1 MEAIHVLLRVR
12 PEASPDPKTPSHRP
26 PQHMMTQM
34 LSPYDSLQT
43 PPPIPP
49 SSSSYHTPRTP
60 SAQNTAISFGGQ
72 SCVFIDDSKSLS
84 ITGHSGSNSSATP
97 IKTSSS
103 TPARSSTHKFTFDR
117 VFSNT
122 STQEEVFDMCR
133 PLVID
138 AVNGFHTTIFA
149 YGCTGSGKTHTIT
162 GSKQNPGLI
171 PRCVDLIFERLAGEN
186 IGIGILFVTYVELH
200 NNSFYDLLAKENKG
214 GIEIREAEGRGVY
227 LSGVERMQVGNP
239 AEVHKLIENGNE
251 FRATS
256 ATLLNE
262 RSSRSHAILTLEMET
277 MSGGE
282 DNEKVRMGKLN
293 IVDLAG
299 SERVQMSGVVGEALA
314 EASAINASL
323 SALGDVLNSLSKMHR
338 GSATPKKK
346 AQYVPFRNSKLTHVL
361 KDSLGGSCK
370 TIMIATIRPGSAFYG
385 QTLSTLRYAS
395 RARDI
400 KNMPMRHSDG
410 TGGEAKLAEAYRQIN
425 ELREQLMGRGKE
437 FDRLKNDPNTGSP
450 ESQRR
455 LRGLQQKHASEMKD
469 LKKKLSKVV
478 RSKGGEIE
486 QALSRA
492 EAAEQEMDA
501 LRGEKARVEE
511 EAREK
516 VRALEEKAQQMVDQ
530 AKHSL
535 NDDTRKTLK
544 KLAKERKLLKDKN
557 SELEN
562 QVSSMRKELQEISV
576 HNNSNKSSG
585 EFVGELQEQLKTLRA
600 GLEHAVKQEDLAAE
614 AKSWKARCLEAV
626 EHLER
631 MKHDSL
637 NRKQRQAKL
646 EKQIATLNAEIRNL
660 SKQQEADKNNSS
672 HRVAALSQENSELQN
687 QVDAARKT
695 HSMEREKFMEQ
706 QTKYKGLELKFDQ
719 MKRDLERSSGKIVD
733 LQEQKKSDEYGWE
746 REKKRMHEARLETVG
761 EKSAIEGRNEYL
773 ERENTRLKSELHE
786 EVKKREYA
794 ERESARNAPL
804 TARVGKLAEENEM
817 VKNESENLRSRVR
830 RYEAESRHAASL
842 ELERDNLRSE
852 RDKYSIENGSLRAE
866 VHQLRVSANGLNEDH
881 SILQNDLKAAK
892 NLNED
897 LKDAIEKTKNTNM
910 ELNSRLEEVLRDH
923 KEVELDL
930 NRTKTANDKL
940 REDQEALGALCSSM
954 KKTLN
959 HLEKEKDSDSAT
971 HYTKSQQHKEEV
983 SRLSA
988 ARQDM
993 ENQLGKLK
1001 TKVDSLQQANNDLQD
1016 TVSMHRGRSGALSG
1030 EITVLQENLARAN
1043 AELNSQNERRL
1054 SSEEKLSAEQR
1065 ASERLLRE
1073 NEKYS
1078 AKISELTNEISG
1090 LRGARD
1096 GDVAAHKASLG
1107 AANAAAEREK
1117 LSREA
1122 AEHREEE
1129 FVRRIGLI
1137 QASLTQECGAR
1148 KGAQAARDAAVI
1160 ECDGLKMR
1168 LQESDGEVR
1177 KLKDIKLDLEKLV
1190 GDLKDDNHK
1199 ARGSALALTMEI
1211 EGLRE
1216 KMGETK
1222 HKLEDQNDEIKSRL
1236 GKNEA
1241 ERQQLFLD
1249 NDELRRLISEKTT
1262 ELVKAREDVTSLEKK
1277 IEECKEETSSHVKTG
1292 IQAVHDA
1299 HDHGFNE
1306 GLEKSRADM
1315 RGTVTKMQEEVKH
1328 VMADMVNISAAREKS
1343 DQTLKEHDEH
1353 FHMELKNLHEQLD
1366 GSSKEIS
1373 TWKELVGEKEVFLS
1387 EERRKRERLEQ
1398 DVQELR
1404 NKYEFE
1410 IRTKDEVVH
1419 QHADEV
1425 DTLRKRTMSL
1435 EKDLEL
1441 TVRQKKE
1448 AVKEARRA
1456 AKKGKGDVKQAV
1468 NIVKEHVE
1476 SGAAAEDLDLNKIF
1490 GRDLEDSG
1498 SEYSSITGASTPG
1511 GVSTPGSYFGGASTP
1526 DSRRELK
1533 TSPSF
1538 DFDGGPFS
1546 ASSRHSLDHSPG
1558 TVPPSSSIGGDNVSP
1573 VQFSSD
1579 AGSSPNRKSVT
1590 FNPNSDDSK

>member
-1 MEAIHVLLRVR
+1 MESIHVLLRVR
-12 PEASPDPKTPSHRP
+12 PESPALPSTPTHRP
-26 PQHMMTQM
+26 PHHYQTQL
-34 LSPYDSLQT
+34 LSPYDSIQT

-49 SSSSYHTPRTP
+49 TPSSHLHTPRNSSTP
-60 SAQNTAISFGGQ
+60 TAQTAVTFGGQ
-72 SCVFIDDSKSLS
+72 SCVLIDNDKSLS
-84 ITGHSGSNSSATP
+84 ITGHSGTQSSTP
-97 IKTSSS
+97 HKSS
-103 TPARSSTHKFTFDR
+103 TPARQSTHKFQFDQ

-122 STQEEVFDMCR
+122 STQEEVFEMCR

-138 AVNGFHTTIFA
+138 AANGFHTTIFA

-162 GSKQNPGLI
+162 GSKNNPGLI
-171 PRCVDLIFERLAGEN
+171 PRCVDLIFERLRGEN
-186 IGIGILFVTYVELH
+186 VGIGIVMVTYVELH
-200 NNSFYDLLAKENKG
+200 NNCFYDLLAEENRG

-239 AEVHKLIENGNE
+239 SEVHSLIENGNA
-251 FRATS
+251 FRATAS
-256 ATLLNE
+256 TLLNE

-277 MSGGE
+277 MSGD

-370 TIMIATIRPGSAFYG
+370 TIMIATIRPGSTFYG

-400 KNMPMRHSDG
+400 KNMPIRHSDG

-425 ELREQLMGRGKE
+425 VLREQLQGRGKE

-455 LRGLQQKHASEMKD
+455 LRGLQQKHHGEMKD

-478 RSKGGEIE
+478 RAKGGEIE
-486 QALSRA
+486 QALARA
-492 EAAEQEMDA
+492 ETAESEMDA

-516 VRALEEKAQQMVDQ
+516 VKALEEKAQQMVDQ

-535 NDDTRKTLK
+535 NDDTKKALK
-544 KLAKERKLLKDKN
+544 KLSKERKLLKDKN

-562 QVSSMRKELQEISV
+562 QVSTMRKELQEISV
-576 HNNSNKSSG
+576 HNNSNKKPG
-585 EFVGELQEQLKTLRA
+585 EFVGELQQQLKTLRA
-600 GLEHAVKQEDLAAE
+600 GLEQAVKQEDLAAE

-631 MKHDSL
+631 MKHDSQ

-646 EKQIATLNAEIRNL
+646 EKQIATLNSEIREL
-660 SKQQEADKNNSS
+660 SKVQDQQKINSS
-672 HRVAALSQENSELQN
+672 HQTATLTQENSELQN
-687 QVDAARKT
+687 QLNAARKT
-695 HSMEREKFMEQ
+695 YQLEREKYNDQ
-706 QTKYKGLELKFDQ
+706 QTKYKELELKFDQ
-719 MKRDLERSSGKIVD
+719 LKRDMDRSSGKVVD

-746 REKKRMHEARLETVG
+746 REKKRMHEARLET
-761 EKSAIEGRNEYL
+761 
-773 ERENTRLKSELHE
+773 
-786 EVKKREYA
+786 
-794 ERESARNAPL
+794 
-804 TARVGKLAEENEM
+804 
-817 VKNESENLRSRVR
+817 
-830 RYEAESRHAASL
+830 
-842 ELERDNLRSE
+842 
-852 RDKYSIENGSLRAE
+852 
-866 VHQLRVSANGLNEDH
+866 
-881 SILQNDLKAAK
+881 SILQNDLRAAK

-897 LKDAIEKTKNTNM
+897 LKDAINSTKDTNQQIS
-910 ELNSRLEEVLRDH
+910 SRLEEVLRDH
-923 KEVELDL
+923 KTLELEN
-930 NRTKTANDKL
+930 NRTKTQNDKL

-959 HLEKEKDSDSAT
+959 HLEKEKDSDSAA
-971 HYTKSQQHKEEV
+971 HYTKSQQLKEETA
-983 SRLSA
+983 RLSSS
-988 ARQDM
+988 RQDM
-993 ENQLGKLK
+993 ENQLNKMK

-1016 TVSMHRGRSGALSG
+1016 SVSMHRGRSGALSG
-1030 EITVLQENLARAN
+1030 EITVLQENLARSN
-1043 AELNSQNERRL
+1043 AELNSQSERRL
-1054 SSEEKLSAEQR
+1054 NSEEKLAAEQR

-1078 AKISELTNEISG
+1078 SKVSELNNEISS

-1096 GDVAAHKASLG
+1096 GDAAANKAALR

-1122 AEHREEE
+1122 AEHREED

-1160 ECDGLKMR
+1160 ENESLKMR
-1168 LQESDGEVR
+1168 LQESNDTIR
-1177 KLKDIKLDLEKLV
+1177 KLKDVRMDLEKTLS
-1190 GDLKDDNHK
+1190 DLKDDNHK
-1199 ARGSALALTMEI
+1199 ARGSVLALTMEI

-1222 HKLEDQNDEIKSRL
+1222 NKLEDQNEDIKSRL

-1249 NDELRRLISEKTT
+1249 NDDLRKLVAEKTQT
-1262 ELVKAREDVTSLEKK
+1262 ISQTKEQITSLEKQ
-1277 IEECKEETSSHVKTG
+1277 ITTCKDETSDHVRTG

-1306 GLEKSRADM
+1306 GMEKARADM
-1315 RGTVTKMQEEVKH
+1315 RGTVVKMQEEVKH
-1328 VMADMVNISAAREKS
+1328 VMADMVNMSAAREKS

-1353 FHMELKNLHEQLD
+1353 FHMELKSLHMQLD
-1366 GSSKEIS
+1366 TSSKEIS
-1373 TWKELVGEKEVFLS
+1373 AYKELVGEKEALLVD
-1387 EERRKRERLEQ
+1387 EKRQRQRLEE
-1398 DVQELR
+1398 DLQEIR
-1404 NKYEFE
+1404 NKYQFE
-1410 IRTKDEVVH
+1410 IRSRDEIVH
-1419 QHADEV
+1419 QHTDEV

-1448 AVKEARRA
+1448 AMKEARRT

-1476 SGAAAEDLDLNKIF
+1476 SGAGAEDLDLNKIF

-1498 SEYSSITGASTPG
+1498 SEYSSITGTSTPG
-1511 GVSTPGSYFGGASTP
+1511 GASTPGSYFGGASTP

-1546 ASSRHSLDHSPG
+1546 ASSRHSLDKSPIP
-1558 TVPPSSSIGGDNVSP
+1558 VSSSIGGDNVSP
-1573 VQFSSD
+1573 VQFSGDS
-1579 AGSSPNRKSVT
+1579 GSSSRRKSVT
-1590 FNPNSDDSK
+1590 FNSADNSYEKEK

>member
-1 MEAIHVLLRVR
+1 MIRVFQL
-12 PEASPDPKTPSHRP
+12 PD
-26 PQHMMTQM
+26 
-34 LSPYDSLQT
+34 
-43 PPPIPP
+43 
-49 SSSSYHTPRTP
+49 
-60 SAQNTAISFGGQ
+60 TA
-72 SCVFIDDSKSLS
+72 
-84 ITGHSGSNSSATP
+84 
-97 IKTSSS
+97 SS
-103 TPARSSTHKFTFDR
+103 TPARQSTHKFQFDQ

-122 STQEEVFDMCR
+122 STQEEVFEMCR

-138 AVNGFHTTIFA
+138 AANGFHTTIFA

-162 GSKQNPGLI
+162 GSKNNPGLI
-171 PRCVDLIFERLAGEN
+171 PRCVDLIFERLRGEN
-186 IGIGILFVTYVELH
+186 VGIGIVMVTYVELH
-200 NNSFYDLLAKENKG
+200 NNCFYDLLAEENRG

-239 AEVHKLIENGNE
+239 SEVHSLIENGNA
-251 FRATS
+251 FRATAS
-256 ATLLNE
+256 TLLNE

-277 MSGGE
+277 MSGD

-370 TIMIATIRPGSAFYG
+370 TIMIATIRPGGTFYG

-400 KNMPMRHSDG
+400 KNMPIRHSDG

-425 ELREQLMGRGKE
+425 VLREQLQGRGKE

-455 LRGLQQKHASEMKD
+455 LRGLQQKHHGEMKD

-478 RSKGGEIE
+478 RAKGGEIE
-486 QALSRA
+486 QALARA
-492 EAAEQEMDA
+492 ETAESEMDA

-516 VRALEEKAQQMVDQ
+516 VKALEEKAQQMVDQ

-535 NDDTRKTLK
+535 NDDTKKALK
-544 KLAKERKLLKDKN
+544 KLSKERKLLKDKN

-562 QVSSMRKELQEISV
+562 QVSTMRKELQEISV
-576 HNNSNKSSG
+576 HNNSNKKPG
-585 EFVGELQEQLKTLRA
+585 EFVGELQQQLKTLRA
-600 GLEHAVKQEDLAAE
+600 GLEQAVKQEDLAAE

-631 MKHDSL
+631 MKHDSQ

-646 EKQIATLNAEIRNL
+646 EKQIATLNSEIREL
-660 SKQQEADKNNSS
+660 SKVQDQQKINSS
-672 HRVAALSQENSELQN
+672 HQTATLTQENSELQN
-687 QVDAARKT
+687 QLNAARKT
-695 HSMEREKFMEQ
+695 YQLEREKYNDQ
-706 QTKYKGLELKFDQ
+706 QTKYKELELKFDQ
-719 MKRDLERSSGKIVD
+719 LKRDMDRSSGKVVD

-746 REKKRMHEARLETVG
+746 REKKRMHEARLETVA

-786 EVKKREYA
+786 ETKKREYA

-830 RYEAESRHAASL
+830 RYEAESRHTATL
-842 ELERDNLRSE
+842 ELERDSLRTE
-852 RDKYSIENGSLRAE
+852 RDKISIENGTLRAE
-866 VHQLRVSANGLNEDH
+866 LHQLRVSSNSLNEDQ
-881 SILQNDLKAAK
+881 SILQNDLRAAK

-897 LKDAIEKTKNTNM
+897 LKDAINSTKDTNQQIS
-910 ELNSRLEEVLRDH
+910 SRLEEVLRDH
-923 KEVELDL
+923 KTLELEN
-930 NRTKTANDKL
+930 NRTKTQNDKL

-959 HLEKEKDSDSAT
+959 HLEKEKDSDSAA
-971 HYTKSQQHKEEV
+971 HYTKSQQLKEETA
-983 SRLSA
+983 RLSSS
-988 ARQDM
+988 RQDM
-993 ENQLGKLK
+993 ENQLNKMK

-1016 TVSMHRGRSGALSG
+1016 SVSMHRGRSGALSG
-1030 EITVLQENLARAN
+1030 EITVLQENLARSN
-1043 AELNSQNERRL
+1043 AELNSQSERRL
-1054 SSEEKLSAEQR
+1054 NSEEKLAAEQR

-1078 AKISELTNEISG
+1078 SKVSELNNEISS

-1096 GDVAAHKASLG
+1096 GDAAANKAALG

-1122 AEHREEE
+1122 AEHREED

-1160 ECDGLKMR
+1160 ENESLKMR
-1168 LQESDGEVR
+1168 LQESNDTIR
-1177 KLKDIKLDLEKLV
+1177 KLKDVRMDLEKTLS
-1190 GDLKDDNHK
+1190 DLKDDNHK
-1199 ARGSALALTMEI
+1199 ARGSVLALTMEI

-1222 HKLEDQNDEIKSRL
+1222 NKLEDQNEDIKSRL

-1249 NDELRRLISEKTT
+1249 NDDLRKLVAEKTQT
-1262 ELVKAREDVTSLEKK
+1262 ISQTKEQITSLEKQ
-1277 IEECKEETSSHVKTG
+1277 ITTCKDETSDHVRTG

-1306 GLEKSRADM
+1306 GMEKARADM
-1315 RGTVTKMQEEVKH
+1315 RGTVVKMQEEVKH
-1328 VMADMVNISAAREKS
+1328 VMADMVNMSAAREKS

-1353 FHMELKNLHEQLD
+1353 FHMELKSLHMQLD
-1366 GSSKEIS
+1366 TSSKEIS
-1373 TWKELVGEKEVFLS
+1373 AYKELVGEKEALLVD
-1387 EERRKRERLEQ
+1387 EKRQRQRLEE
-1398 DVQELR
+1398 DLQEIR
-1404 NKYEFE
+1404 NKYQFE
-1410 IRTKDEVVH
+1410 IRSRDEIVH
-1419 QHADEV
+1419 QHTDEV

-1448 AVKEARRA
+1448 AMKEARRA

-1476 SGAAAEDLDLNKIF
+1476 SGAGAEDLDLNKIF

-1498 SEYSSITGASTPG
+1498 SEYSSITGTSTPG
-1511 GVSTPGSYFGGASTP
+1511 GASTPGSYFGGASTP

-1546 ASSRHSLDHSPG
+1546 ASSRHSLDKSPIP
-1558 TVPPSSSIGGDNVSP
+1558 VSSSIGGDNVSP
-1573 VQFSSD
+1573 VQFSGDS
-1579 AGSSPNRKSVT
+1579 GSSSRRKSVT
-1590 FNPNSDDSK
+1590 FNSADNSYEKEK

>member
-1 MEAIHVLLRVR
+1 MIRVFQL
-12 PEASPDPKTPSHRP
+12 PD
-26 PQHMMTQM
+26 
-34 LSPYDSLQT
+34 
-43 PPPIPP
+43 
-49 SSSSYHTPRTP
+49 
-60 SAQNTAISFGGQ
+60 TA
-72 SCVFIDDSKSLS
+72 
-84 ITGHSGSNSSATP
+84 
-97 IKTSSS
+97 SS
-103 TPARSSTHKFTFDR
+103 TPARQSTHKFQFDQ

-122 STQEEVFDMCR
+122 STQEEVFEMCR

-138 AVNGFHTTIFA
+138 AANGFHTTIFA

-162 GSKQNPGLI
+162 GSKNNPGLI
-171 PRCVDLIFERLAGEN
+171 PRCVDLIFERLRGEN
-186 IGIGILFVTYVELH
+186 VGIGIVMVTYVELH
-200 NNSFYDLLAKENKG
+200 NNCFYDLLAEENRG

-239 AEVHKLIENGNE
+239 SEVHSLIENGNA
-251 FRATS
+251 FRATAS
-256 ATLLNE
+256 TLLNE

-277 MSGGE
+277 MSGD

-370 TIMIATIRPGSAFYG
+370 TIMIATIRPGSTFYG

-400 KNMPMRHSDG
+400 KNMPIRHSDG

-425 ELREQLMGRGKE
+425 VLREQLQGRGKE

-455 LRGLQQKHASEMKD
+455 LRGLQQKHHGEMKD

-478 RSKGGEIE
+478 RAKGGEIE
-486 QALSRA
+486 QALARA
-492 EAAEQEMDA
+492 ETAESEMDA

-516 VRALEEKAQQMVDQ
+516 VKALEEKAQQMVDQ

-535 NDDTRKTLK
+535 NDDTKKALK
-544 KLAKERKLLKDKN
+544 KLSKERKLLKDKN

-562 QVSSMRKELQEISV
+562 QVSTMRKELQEISV
-576 HNNSNKSSG
+576 HNNSNKKPG
-585 EFVGELQEQLKTLRA
+585 EFVGELQQQLKTLRA
-600 GLEHAVKQEDLAAE
+600 GLEQAVKQEDLAAE

-631 MKHDSL
+631 MKHDSQ

-646 EKQIATLNAEIRNL
+646 EKQIATLNSEIREL
-660 SKQQEADKNNSS
+660 SKVQDQQKINSS
-672 HRVAALSQENSELQN
+672 HQTATLTQENSELQN
-687 QVDAARKT
+687 QLNAARKT
-695 HSMEREKFMEQ
+695 YQLEREKYNDQ
-706 QTKYKGLELKFDQ
+706 QTKYKELELKFDQ
-719 MKRDLERSSGKIVD
+719 LKRDMDRSSGKVVD

-746 REKKRMHEARLETVG
+746 REKKRMHEARLET
-761 EKSAIEGRNEYL
+761 
-773 ERENTRLKSELHE
+773 
-786 EVKKREYA
+786 
-794 ERESARNAPL
+794 
-804 TARVGKLAEENEM
+804 
-817 VKNESENLRSRVR
+817 
-830 RYEAESRHAASL
+830 
-842 ELERDNLRSE
+842 
-852 RDKYSIENGSLRAE
+852 
-866 VHQLRVSANGLNEDH
+866 
-881 SILQNDLKAAK
+881 SILQNDLRAAK

-897 LKDAIEKTKNTNM
+897 LKDAINSTKDTNQQIS
-910 ELNSRLEEVLRDH
+910 SRLEEVLRDH
-923 KEVELDL
+923 KTLELEN
-930 NRTKTANDKL
+930 NRTKTQNDKL

-959 HLEKEKDSDSAT
+959 HLEKEKDSDSAA
-971 HYTKSQQHKEEV
+971 HYTKSQQLKEETA
-983 SRLSA
+983 RLSSS
-988 ARQDM
+988 RQDM
-993 ENQLGKLK
+993 ENQLNKMK

-1016 TVSMHRGRSGALSG
+1016 SVSMHRGRSGALSG
-1030 EITVLQENLARAN
+1030 EITVLQENLARSN
-1043 AELNSQNERRL
+1043 AELNSQSERRL
-1054 SSEEKLSAEQR
+1054 NSEEKLAAEQR

-1078 AKISELTNEISG
+1078 SKVSELNNEISS

-1096 GDVAAHKASLG
+1096 GDAAANKAALR

-1122 AEHREEE
+1122 AEHREED

-1160 ECDGLKMR
+1160 ENESLKMR
-1168 LQESDGEVR
+1168 LQESNDTIR
-1177 KLKDIKLDLEKLV
+1177 KLKDVRMDLEKTLS
-1190 GDLKDDNHK
+1190 DLKDDNHK
-1199 ARGSALALTMEI
+1199 ARGSVLALTMEI

-1222 HKLEDQNDEIKSRL
+1222 NKLEDQNEDIKSRL

-1249 NDELRRLISEKTT
+1249 NDDLRKLVAEKTQT
-1262 ELVKAREDVTSLEKK
+1262 ISQTKEQITSLEKQ
-1277 IEECKEETSSHVKTG
+1277 ITTCKDETSDHVRTG

-1306 GLEKSRADM
+1306 GMEKARADM
-1315 RGTVTKMQEEVKH
+1315 RGTVVKMQEEVKH
-1328 VMADMVNISAAREKS
+1328 VMADMVNMSAAREKS

-1353 FHMELKNLHEQLD
+1353 FHMELKSLHMQLD
-1366 GSSKEIS
+1366 TSSKEIS
-1373 TWKELVGEKEVFLS
+1373 AYKELVGEKEALLVD
-1387 EERRKRERLEQ
+1387 EKRQRQRLEE
-1398 DVQELR
+1398 DLQEIR
-1404 NKYEFE
+1404 NKYQFE
-1410 IRTKDEVVH
+1410 IRSRDEIVH
-1419 QHADEV
+1419 QHTDEV

-1448 AVKEARRA
+1448 AMKEARRT

-1476 SGAAAEDLDLNKIF
+1476 SGAGAEDLDLNKIF

-1498 SEYSSITGASTPG
+1498 SEYSSITGTSTPG
-1511 GVSTPGSYFGGASTP
+1511 GASTPGSYFGGASTP

-1546 ASSRHSLDHSPG
+1546 ASSRHSLDKSPIP
-1558 TVPPSSSIGGDNVSP
+1558 VSSSIGGDNVSP
-1573 VQFSSD
+1573 VQFSGDS
-1579 AGSSPNRKSVT
+1579 GSSSRRKSVT
-1590 FNPNSDDSK
+1590 FNSADNSYEKEK